1 MKIKNEILSIMSD
14 WAPEET
20 AESWDNVGL
29 QLDTNREISR
39 VAVVLELNLDTWDI
53 IRQYDYDLI
62 ISHHPLIFKPVY
74 SIDHDDWTHQV
85 LRELIKKDVGLY
97 VSHTNLDR
105 ASDGVS
111 DMLLRQY
118 ELVSSSIEDISE
130 GYGKVVRFSKPIE
143 LDELEDKVPEIARVI
158 PNDLIIKSVAFM
170 GGSGKSLLKEVVRQ
184 KIDVFVTGELGYH
197 DIQYIRQQGV
207 GLFLLGHYQSEVFIL
222 DAIHRRLDHLNI
234 DVDIIR

>member
-130 GYGKVVRFSKPIE
+130 GYGKVVRFSNQLSWTNWKIE
-143 LDELEDKVPEIARVI
+143 YL
-158 PNDLIIKSVAFM
+158 
-170 GGSGKSLLKEVVRQ
+170 
-184 KIDVFVTGELGYH
+184 
-197 DIQYIRQQGV
+197 
-207 GLFLLGHYQSEVFIL
+207 
-222 DAIHRRLDHLNI
+222 RLHVLSQMI
-234 DVDIIR
+234 